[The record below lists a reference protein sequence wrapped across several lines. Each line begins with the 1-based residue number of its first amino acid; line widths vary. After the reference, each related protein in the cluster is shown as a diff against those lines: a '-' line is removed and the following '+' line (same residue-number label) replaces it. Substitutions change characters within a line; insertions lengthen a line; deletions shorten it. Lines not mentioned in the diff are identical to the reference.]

1 MNRYLK
7 EQVFPIVLTVFTFL
21 ALSVIFYFLIQ
32 LLNLLPSKEKIVPEV
47 RVQDVLIGLTIY
59 LKTSVDFAIFIG
71 NLMHSNPGWKKR
83 ISIETGTAAGNA
95 AGTFVIL
102 VIWNFFREVPVLMVI
117 MIIIASLVLLKMAQE
132 SLEEFLVHKE
142 NYQRLHMP
150 VSFLEKQLEFL
161 NRFTKPFLG
170 LALPDISI
178 TSIKVMG
185 FVGLAIFSFS
195 VPFILGLDDFAGY
208 IPLFSI
214 VNVYGFAVGV
224 FLGHMLLNISL
235 FLSPEVTVKIVRA
248 PLILVLG
255 GLAFVGIA
263 LWGFWEVLQIIQQ
276 TH

>member
-95 AGTFVIL
+95 AGKFVIL